1 MTRRKPSF
9 ALVALPLVVALVL
22 SVPVAA
28 APTDGERA
36 RWGCPG
42 CSWQT
47 DAPNG
52 SDGNP
57 LGFMTADASRE
68 SPTTFRVTVRDAGL
82 AQSADAEPPTGVGQV
97 DNGGLRGLSIQSNGG
112 PSAFELRVEA
122 VGSLD
127 NFSTAA
133 RGEMAPPAGLDRP
146 LLYVNA
152 TANAP
157 GESFT
162 VTYEFDAERDD
173 LRDDDASVDDLRV
186 LAFRDGR
193 WRTLGNATRSPDGSD
208 AVVRVTTSG
217 TVPLAF
223 GYPHRELVVTNLSQQ
238 GRLFANRTGS
248 IRATVENRGHSA
260 GREQFEIETRNDTIL
275 RNHTIFA
282 AAGQRRTVDVP
293 VRFPS
298 PGEWPVEIDEGETT
312 VRVERPRPA
321 FVVSNL
327 SLSSDR
333 IAPGESVTVRATV
346 RNDGQADGADVVRF
360 RTFDTVV
367 DAERLTLQRNATRQV
382 TFSQRFDVAGTY
394 RVGVGNRSRTVVV
407 GSGGQPPVETTG
419 ERETPGDRPDGDVPV
434 TVRWALVVIGAGAV
448 LVFGLA
454 ALGRVVRRS

>member
-1 MTRRKPSF
+1 MTRRKPGF
-9 ALVALPLVVALVL
+9 ALVTLPLVVALVL
-22 SVPVAA
+22 SIPAAA
-28 APTDGERA
+28 APTDGDRA
-36 RWGCPG
+36 RWNCPQ
-42 CSWQT
+42 CPWQA

-52 SDGNP
+52 SNGNP
-57 LGFMTADASRE
+57 LGFMTADASRQ

-82 AQSADAEPPTGVGQV
+82 AQSADVEAPGDVGRV
-97 DNGGLRGLSIQSNGG
+97 DNGELRGLSIQSNGG
-112 PSAFELRVEA
+112 PSAFGLRVEA

-133 RGEMAPPAGLDRP
+133 RGNLTVPSGLDRP

-152 TANAP
+152 TANVP

-173 LRDDDASVDDLRV
+173 LRDDDATVDDLRV

-193 WRTLGNATRSPDGSD
+193 WRTLGNATRSLDGSD
-208 AVVRVTTSG
+208 AVLRVTTSG

-223 GYPHRELVVTNLSQQ
+223 GYPRRELTVTNVSQQ

-260 GREQFEIETRNDTIL
+260 GRERFEIETRDDTIL

-282 AAGQRRTVDVP
+282 AAGQRRTVDIP
-293 VRFPS
+293 VRFPE
-298 PGEWPVEIDEGETT
+298 PGEWPVDIDEGETT
-312 VRVERPRPA
+312 VQVEQPRPV

-327 SLSSDR
+327 SVSSER
-333 IAPGESVTVRATV
+333 IDPGEAVTVRATV

-367 DAERLTLQRNATRQV
+367 DAERLPLQRNATRQV
-382 TFSQRFDVAGTY
+382 TFTQRFDAAGTY
-394 RVGVGNRSRTVVV
+394 TVGVGNRSRTVVV

-419 ERETPGDRPDGDVPV
+419 ESGTPADRSDGDVPA
-434 TVRWALVVIGAGAV
+434 TVHWALVVIGAGAV

-454 ALGRVVRRS
+454 ALGRVVRGS